1 MPFSPKSQIHAKAAS
16 SQSSPQ
22 SILDVISSGSFT
34 SSTFENKKEQ
44 LPLIVT
50 LLASTEPFS
59 NDQELKKFLGKFM
72 EFAFDNK
79 VSPPS
84 IVVEFRMDA
93 DLTECISNLAKYF
106 AALQSRTEIM
116 PFPKDTK
123 EFDEENIGAN
133 NDLLLIAAIDKFNQ
147 PLQQKINDLQ
157 LQYPRFRKI
166 RGDGNCYYRAVM
178 VGYLEQAIASPHRQD
193 YFNHFAALIEKQAL
207 NYEGNNFPELVKIKY
222 RGYKTQL
229 QRLIDCLRLG
239 EDHEGSISSIVK
251 LQKYLN
257 ATAFDEDI
265 VLAAKC
271 LTAALVFENQELDC
285 NGLSLNDALLLV
297 YSDVTSISEFC
308 MKYVMPRDV
317 CAEGAHVNAGL
328 LPSALGCDSNL
339 VIVPREKDS
348 KVSCVQTTVRSVQ
361 MKCEMSP
368 LSHSQKGIS
377 VPVITLLLRPGHYDL
392 LYTEQLASN
401 LDEDIKAK
409 HAITEQALPEPTPA
423 IKKSNV
429 EVLKDAII
437 RANQDMAKESY
448 TADSVNFACQIIL
461 LCGIDF
467 SQIAQWPESE
477 RREISGLFLAFIS
490 DIQIRSDAHAK
501 EARGLFSE
509 YYQEP
514 VKKSVQPSLISR
526 VPEGLLEQIAT
537 QISIYEQQPKGSLEN
552 RKAVF
557 LTAVIKKINGSSSS
571 RRNIQ
576 SCIESVK
583 ASGKHLPDTYAKG
596 FLKVAKTHSLLQ
608 ELKECDPAATEGLAS
623 TAGMYAGA
631 KGREMKPASR
641 NKPK

>member
-22 SILDVISSGSFT
+22 GILDVISSGSFT
-34 SSTFENKKEQ
+34 NSTFENKKER

-59 NDQELKKFLGKFM
+59 NDQELKNFLAKFM

-84 IVVEFRMDA
+84 IIVEFRMNA
-93 DLTECISNLAKYF
+93 DLVECISGLAKYF
-106 AALQSRTEIM
+106 TALQSRTEII

-123 EFDEENIGAN
+123 EFDEENLGAN
-133 NDLLLIAAIDKFNQ
+133 NDLLLIAAIDEFNK
-147 PLQQKINDLQ
+147 PLQQKIKALQ
-157 LQYPRFRKI
+157 LEYPRFRKI

-178 VGYLEQAIASPHRQD
+178 VGYLEQAITSPRRQV
-193 YFNHFAALIEKQAL
+193 YFNHFAELIEKQAL
-207 NYEGNNFPELVKIKY
+207 NYEGNNFPELVKSQV

-229 QRLIDCLRLG
+229 QRLIDCLRLL

-271 LTAALVFENQELDC
+271 LTVALVFENQELDC

-348 KVSCVQTTVRSVQ
+348 KVSCVQTTVKSVQ
-361 MKCEMSP
+361 MKCEISP
-368 LSHSQKGIS
+368 LSHSQKGIRT
-377 VPVITLLLRPGHYDL
+377 PAITLLLRPGHYDL
-392 LYTEQLASN
+392 LYTEELASK
-401 LDEDIKAK
+401 LDKDIKEK
-409 HAITEQALPEPTPA
+409 HTIPGQALPEPRLSE
-423 IKKSNV
+423 KKSDF
-429 EVLKDAII
+429 EVLKEAIAS
-437 RANQDMAKESY
+437 ANQIMAAESY
-448 TADSVNFACQIIL
+448 TADSINFASQLIHWCE
-461 LCGIDF
+461 IDF
-467 SQIAQWPESE
+467 SQIEQWPESE

-490 DIQIRSDAHAK
+490 DIQIRSNSHAAAAT
-501 EARGLFSE
+501 EQFTAYIL
-509 YYQEP
+509 EP
-514 VKKSVQPSLISR
+514 VKKSAQPSLISR
-526 VPEGLLEQIAT
+526 ISGDLLEKVAI
-537 QISIYEQQPKGSLEN
+537 QISTYDSHPTGTIEN
-552 RKAVF
+552 RKAAF
-557 LTAVIKKINGSSSS
+557 LTAVMKKIEGSSSS

-608 ELKECDPAATEGLAS
+608 ELKECDPAAIEGLAS
-623 TAGMYAGA
+623 RAGMYAGA
-631 KGREMKPASR
+631 KGREMKSALR